1 MGFAAFPGG
10 YGTLDELFEALPL
23 VQTGKVEPFHIVLV
37 GVAYWEGLVDWIKQ
51 RMLDEKCISEEE
63 LELFELVDNSE
74 QAAEVIL
81 RHIRMDNSN
90 VASEL

>member
-1 MGFAAFPGG
+1 
-10 YGTLDELFEALPL
+10 
-23 VQTGKVEPFHIVLV
+23 VQTGKVEPFPIVLV

-81 RHIRMDNSN
+81 RHIRMGNSN
-90 VASEL
+90 LASER